1 MDLSSFVAALTSALQ
16 DTQVRACLSDIVGE
30 SFRQE
35 LISLKAELKKKD
47 SVIEHLD
54 RRIESLES
62 QNDALEQYTR
72 RNSIRVTGLPE
83 VKHEDILDRTLKIVN
98 EDMEVNPPI
107 SIMDIDRVHRVGR
120 RNPDRP
126 SLPHD
131 NQELSNCLQL
141 TETNFFIISLTETW
155 LTESNK
161 TLYEI
166 PNYNSIHSVRV
177 NQRGGVV
184 SIYTDS
190 FLNVKHRPDLNIY
203 NNDIKSLFLE
213 ILPTGDFNIDI
224 SQYPNNIPACD
235 FLDLMYSESYIPLI
249 NIATI
254 QDRLRSTIIDNIF
267 TNNIDRE
274 HSSAVIYS

>member
-1 MDLSSFVAALTSALQ
+1 MDLSSFVGALTSALQ

-83 VKHEDILDRTLKIVN
+83 VEHEDILDRTLKIVN
-98 EDMEVNPPI
+98 EDLEVNPPI

-126 SLPHD
+126 RSVIVKFSTYRARQSVMKMKKNIKTRLPSTFLNEDLTKERSTFLYKARQMKRQKQITDCWTHD
-131 NQELSNCLQL
+131 GAIVFKDNNG
-141 TETNFFIISLTETW
+141 
-155 LTESNK
+155 K
-161 TLYEI
+161 
-166 PNYNSIHSVRV
+166 IHSGRTLWDCE
-177 NQRGGVV
+177 NLLA
-184 SIYTDS
+184 S
-190 FLNVKHRPDLNIY
+190 FVK
-203 NNDIKSLFLE
+203 S
-213 ILPTGDFNIDI
+213 
-224 SQYPNNIPACD
+224 
-235 FLDLMYSESYIPLI
+235 
-249 NIATI
+249 
-254 QDRLRSTIIDNIF
+254 
-267 TNNIDRE
+267 
-274 HSSAVIYS
+274 